1 MPPTQIKTAAC
12 IGAGVIG
19 AAWAARL
26 AWNGIDVKVLD
37 PHPEAEARMADVL
50 ANAERAQ
57 AKLTMAPVSKR
68 GKITVVRE
76 VKAAVADAE
85 FIQESAPERED
96 LKIKLFAEIDRHA
109 RPDVLIC
116 SSTSGLLPSKLQSAM
131 TRPERMMVGHPFNP
145 VYLMPLVE
153 VVGGAKTSKLHIDR
167 AMEFYRSIGMHPLH
181 VRKEIDAFIADRL
194 MEALWREALWLVN
207 DGVATAEE
215 IDDAMR
221 FGPGLRWS
229 FMGTFLIY
237 RIAGGVEG
245 MRHFMGQFGPSLK
258 WPWTKLMDVPELTP
272 ELLDTIC
279 AQSDDQA
286 RGVSIRDLERKRDDC
301 LVTLFQALKTQDY
314 GAGKTLADYEKR
326 LYAQAHAE
334 TVSTKHDFTKP
345 LRLYET
351 VVAPDWTDYNKHMN
365 EGRYLH
371 VFSQASDGLLQL
383 IGVNEAYTK
392 RGLSY
397 YTVETHIV
405 HRKEVAALEPIHV
418 ETQLLSHDDKRL
430 HVFMTMK
437 HARTGDVLATA
448 EQMLLHVDQT
458 TKKACPAEA
467 PLLAKLAEIAKG
479 QAGLPKPKDAGRA
492 IGSSPRRQT

>member
-1 MPPTQIKTAAC
+1 MQQIKSAAC
-12 IGAGVIG
+12 VGAGVIG

-26 AWNGIDVKVLD
+26 AWNGIDVNVLD

-50 ANAERAQ
+50 ANAYRAQ
-57 AKLTMAPVSKR
+57 TKLTMAPVSKR

-96 LKIKLFAEIDRHA
+96 LKIKLFAEIDKYA

-131 TRPERMMVGHPFNP
+131 SRPERMMVGHPFNP

-153 VVGGAKTSKLHIDR
+153 DVGGAKTSMAHIAR

-286 RGVSIRDLERKRDDC
+286 RGESIRDLERKRDDC
-301 LVTLFQALKTQDY
+301 LVSLFQALKTQDY

-326 LYAQAHAE
+326 LYAQAHA
-334 TVSTKHDFTKP
+334 VAAGKAHDFSKP
-345 LRLYET
+345 LRLHDT

-365 EGRYLH
+365 ESRYLQ
-371 VFSQASDGLLQL
+371 VFSDASDALLQL

-397 YTVETHIV
+397 YTVETHIL

-418 ETQLLSHDDKRL
+418 ETQLLGHDDKRI
-430 HVFMTMK
+430 HVFMTMT
-437 HARTGDVLATA
+437 HSRTGDVLATA

-458 TKKACPAEA
+458 AKKARPAEA
-467 PLLAKLAEIAKG
+467 PVLAKLAGIGKG
-479 QAGLPKPKDAGRA
+479 QAGLPRPKDAGRS
-492 IGSSPRRQT
+492 IGNGVRTI

>member
-1 MPPTQIKTAAC
+1 MPSIQKAAC

-68 GKITVVRE
+68 GKITVVRDM
-76 VKAAVADAE
+76 KTAVADAE
-85 FIQESAPERED
+85 FIQESAPERAD
-96 LKIKLFAEIDRHA
+96 LKIKLLAEADKFAGPE
-109 RPDVLIC
+109 VLIC

-131 TRPERMMVGHPFNP
+131 ARPGRMMVGHPFNP

-153 VVGGAKTSKLHIDR
+153 VVGGAKTSKANIER
-167 AMEFYRSIGMHPLH
+167 AMAFYRSIGMHPLH

-215 IDDAMR
+215 IDDAVR

-229 FMGTFLIY
+229 FMGTFLTY

-245 MRHFMGQFGPSLK
+245 MRHFMGQFGPTLK

-286 RGVSIRDLERKRDDC
+286 RGVSIRELERKRDDC
-301 LVTLFQALKTQDY
+301 LVSLFQALKTQDY

-326 LYAQAHAE
+326 LYAQAHAAAA
-334 TVSTKHDFTKP
+334 TRAHDFGKP
-345 LRLYET
+345 LRLHQT

-365 EGRYLH
+365 ESRYLQ
-371 VFSQASDGLLQL
+371 VFSDASDALLQL
-383 IGVNEAYTK
+383 IGVNEAYVK

-397 YTVETHIV
+397 YTVETHIM

-418 ETQLLSHDDKRL
+418 ETQLLGHDEKRL
-430 HVFMTMK
+430 HVFMAMK
-437 HARTGDVLATA
+437 HSRSGEVLATA
-448 EQMLLHVDQT
+448 EQMLLHVDQ
-458 TKKACPAEA
+458 KSSKARAAET
-467 PLLAKLAEIAKG
+467 PVLTKLAEIAAG
-479 QAGLPKPKDAGRA
+479 QAGLPRPKDAGRA
-492 IGSSPRRQT
+492 IGVRPLR

>member
-1 MPPTQIKTAAC
+1 MTDTVKQAAC
-12 IGAGVIG
+12 VGAGVIG

-26 AWNGIDVKVLD
+26 AWNGINVKVLD

-57 AKLTMAPVSKR
+57 GKLTMAPVSKR

-76 VKAAVADAE
+76 VKAAVADAD

-96 LKIKLFAEIDRHA
+96 LKIKLFAEIDSFA
-109 RPDVLIC
+109 RPDVLVC
-116 SSTSGLLPSKLQSAM
+116 SSTSGLLPTKLQSAM

-153 VVGGAKTSKLHIDR
+153 VVGGAKTAKANIDR
-167 AMEFYRSIGMHPLH
+167 AMAFYRSIGMHPLH
-181 VRKEIDAFIADRL
+181 VRKEIDAFVADRL

-245 MRHFMGQFGPSLK
+245 MRHFMAQFGPSLK
-258 WPWTKLMDVPELTP
+258 WPWTRLMDTPELTP

-286 RGVSIRDLERKRDDC
+286 AGWSIRELERKRDDC
-301 LVTLFQALKTQDY
+301 LVSLFQALKTQDY
-314 GAGKTLADYEKR
+314 GAGKTLAEYERR
-326 LYAQAHAE
+326 LYALAHADA
-334 TVSTKHDFTKP
+334 VAAKHDFTKP

-351 VVAPDWTDYNKHMN
+351 TVAPDWTDYNKHMN

-371 VFSQASDGLLQL
+371 VFSQASDALLQL
-383 IGVNEAYTK
+383 IGVDADYTK

-397 YTVETHIV
+397 YTAETHIL
-405 HRKEVAALEPIHV
+405 HKKEVAALEQVHV
-418 ETQLLSHDDKRL
+418 ETQVLGSDDKRL
-430 HVFMTMK
+430 YIFMVMK
-437 HARTGDVLATA
+437 HTRSGDVLASA
-448 EQMLLHVDQT
+448 EQMLLHVDQNAG
-458 TKKACPAEA
+458 KVGPAEK
-467 PLLAKLAEIAKG
+467 PVLAKLGKIAKA
-479 QAGLPKPKDAGRA
+479 QAALPKPKDAGRA
-492 IGSSPRRQT
+492 IGFGKPA

>member
-1 MPPTQIKTAAC
+1 MPSTQITSAAC

-19 AAWAARL
+19 SAWAARL

-57 AKLTMAPVSKR
+57 ARLTMAPVSRR

-76 VKAAVADAE
+76 VKAAVDGAE

-96 LKIKLFAEIDRHA
+96 LKIKLFAEIDKFA
-109 RPDVLIC
+109 APDVLIC

-131 TRPERMMVGHPFNP
+131 ARPERMMVGHPFNP

-153 VVGGAKTSKLHIDR
+153 VVGGVKTTRANIDR
-167 AMEFYRSIGMHPLH
+167 AMDFYRSIGMHPLH
-181 VRKEIDAFIADRL
+181 VRKEVDAFIADRL

-207 DGVATAEE
+207 DGIATAEE

-245 MRHFMGQFGPSLK
+245 MQHFMSQFGPSLK
-258 WPWTKLMDVPELTP
+258 WAWTKLMDTPELTP

-286 RGVSIRDLERKRDDC
+286 RGVSIRELERKRDDC
-301 LVTLFQALKTQDY
+301 LIALFQALKTQDY

-326 LYAQAHAE
+326 LYAQAHAGAAAAA
-334 TVSTKHDFTKP
+334 HDFTKP
-345 LRLYET
+345 LRLHEAM
-351 VVAPDWTDYNKHMN
+351 VAPDWTDYNKHMN
-365 EGRYLH
+365 ESRYLQ
-371 VFSQASDGLLQL
+371 VFSDASDALLQL

-392 RGLSY
+392 RDLSY
-397 YTVETHIV
+397 FTVETHII
-405 HRKEVAALEPIHV
+405 HKQEVVALEPIFV
-418 ETQLLSHDDKRL
+418 ETQLLSHDEKRL
-430 HVFMTMK
+430 HLFNVMK
-437 HARTGDVLATA
+437 HARTGEVLATA
-448 EQMLLHVDQT
+448 EQMLLHVNHAA
-458 TKKACPAEA
+458 KKASAAEV
-467 PLLAKLAEIAKG
+467 PVLAKLAEIAAG
-479 QAGLPKPKDAGRA
+479 QKELVRPRDAGRA
-492 IGSSPRRQT
+492 IGAVR

>member
-1 MPPTQIKTAAC
+1 MTDTVKQAAC

-57 AKLTMAPVSKR
+57 GKLTMAPVSKR

-76 VKAAVADAE
+76 VRAAVADAD

-96 LKIKLFAEIDRHA
+96 LKIKLFAELDQHA

-116 SSTSGLLPSKLQSAM
+116 SSTSGLLPSNLQSAM
-131 TRPERMMVGHPFNP
+131 ARPERMMVGHPFNP

-153 VVGGAKTSKLHIDR
+153 VVGGAKTAPANITR

-301 LVTLFQALKTQDY
+301 LVTLLQALKTQDY
-314 GAGKTLADYEKR
+314 GAGKTLADHERR
-326 LYAQAHAE
+326 LYALAHADAVAA
-334 TVSTKHDFTKP
+334 THDYAKP
-345 LRLYET
+345 LRLFQT
-351 VVAPDWTDYNKHMN
+351 TVAPDWTDYNNHMN
-365 EGRYLH
+365 EARYLH
-371 VFSQASDGLLQL
+371 VFSQASDALLQV
-383 IGVNEAYTK
+383 IGVNAAYTK
-392 RGLSY
+392 RGKSY
-397 YTVETHIV
+397 YTAETHIV
-405 HRKEVAALEPIHV
+405 HKKEVAALEHVHV
-418 ETQLLSHDDKRL
+418 ETQVLGHDDKRL
-430 HVFMTMK
+430 HIFMVMK
-437 HARTGDVLATA
+437 HTRTGDVLATG
-448 EQMLLHVDQT
+448 EQMLLHVDST
-458 TKKACPAEA
+458 AGKVGAAEA
-467 PLLAKLAEIAKG
+467 PVLATLGEIARG
-479 QAGLPKPKDAGRA
+479 QAALPRPKDAGRA
-492 IGSSPRRQT
+492 VGFGKAGV

>member
-1 MPPTQIKTAAC
+1 MTQIKQAAC

-26 AWNGIDVKVLD
+26 AWNGIDVKVMD

-57 AKLTMAPVSKR
+57 GKLTMAPVSKR
-68 GKITVVRE
+68 GKITVVRD
-76 VKAAVADAE
+76 VKAAIKDAE

-96 LKIKLFAEIDRHA
+96 LKIKLLAEVDTYA

-131 TRPERMMVGHPFNP
+131 ARPERMLVGHPFNP

-153 VVGGAKTSKLHIDR
+153 VVGGAKTTKPNIDR
-167 AMEFYRSIGMHPLH
+167 AMAFYRSIGMHPLH
-181 VRKEIDAFIADRL
+181 VRKEVDAFIADRL

-245 MRHFMGQFGPSLK
+245 MRHFMAQFGPSLK
-258 WPWTKLMDVPELTP
+258 WPWTRLMDTPELTP

-286 RGVSIRDLERKRDDC
+286 KGVSIRELERKRDDC
-301 LVTLFQALKTQDY
+301 LVALLQALKTQDY
-314 GAGKTLADYEKR
+314 GAGKTLTDYEKR
-326 LYAQAHAE
+326 LYAMAHADAVAA
-334 TVSTKHDFTKP
+334 THDFSRP
-345 LRLYET
+345 LRLYAT
-351 VVAPDWTDYNKHMN
+351 TVAPDWTDYNKHMN

-371 VFSQASDGLLQL
+371 VFSQASDALLQL

-397 YTVETHIV
+397 YTAETHIV
-405 HRKEVAALEPIHV
+405 HRKEVAALEEVHV
-418 ETQLLSHDDKRL
+418 ETQLLGHDDKRL
-430 HVFMTMK
+430 HIFMTMT
-437 HARTGDVLATA
+437 HTRSGDVLASG

-458 TKKACPAEA
+458 AGKVCTAEA
-467 PLLAKLAEIAKG
+467 PVLAKLAEIANG
-479 QAGLPKPKDAGRA
+479 QAKLTKPKDAGRA
-492 IGSSPRRQT
+492 IGFGKPA

>member
-1 MPPTQIKTAAC
+1 MSHQIKQAAC
-12 IGAGVIG
+12 VGAGVIG

-68 GKITVVRE
+68 GQITVVRE
-76 VKAAVADAE
+76 VKAAVEDAE

-96 LKIKLFAEIDRHA
+96 LKIKLFAEIDQYA

-131 TRPERMMVGHPFNP
+131 KRPERMMVGHPFNP

-153 VVGGAKTSKLHIDR
+153 VVGGAKTAPANISR

-279 AQSDDQA
+279 AQSDDQV

-326 LYAQAHAE
+326 LYAQAHAG
-334 TVSTKHDFTKP
+334 TVAAAHDFSKP
-345 LRLYET
+345 LRLYEAT
-351 VVAPDWTDYNKHMN
+351 VAPDWTDYNKHMN
-365 EGRYLH
+365 ESRYLQ
-371 VFSQASDGLLQL
+371 VFSNATDALLQL
-383 IGVNEAYTK
+383 IGVDEAYTK
-392 RGLSY
+392 RGLSF
-397 YTVETHIV
+397 YTAETHIM
-405 HRKEVAALEPIHV
+405 HKKEVAALEPIHV
-418 ETQLLSHDDKRL
+418 ETQVLGHDGKRL
-430 HVFMTMK
+430 HVFATIR
-437 HARTGDVLATA
+437 HSRTGDVLATG
-448 EQMLLHVDQT
+448 EQMLLHVDQAAG
-458 TKKACPAEA
+458 KVAPAE
-467 PLLAKLAEIAKG
+467 PQVIAKLAEIAKG
-479 QAGLPKPKDAGRA
+479 QAGLPRPKDAGRA
-492 IGSSPRRQT
+492 IGFGKPGAV

>member
-1 MPPTQIKTAAC
+1 MTTMIKKAAC
-12 IGAGVIG
+12 VGAGVIG

-57 AKLTMAPVSKR
+57 SKLTMAPVSKR
-68 GKITVVRE
+68 GKISVVRE
-76 VKAAVADAE
+76 VKAAVEDAE

-96 LKIKLFAEIDRHA
+96 LKIKLFADIDKYA
-109 RPDVLIC
+109 SPDVLIC

-131 TRPERMMVGHPFNP
+131 AHPERMMVGHPFNP

-153 VVGGAKTSKLHIDR
+153 VVGGAKTSASNIAR

-207 DGVATAEE
+207 DGVATTEE
-215 IDDAMR
+215 VDDAMR

-229 FMGTFLIY
+229 FMGTFMVY

-245 MRHFMGQFGPSLK
+245 MRHFMAQFGPSLK

-272 ELLDTIC
+272 KLLDTIC
-279 AQSDDQA
+279 EQSDEQA
-286 RGVSIRDLERKRDDC
+286 GKWSIRELERKRDDC
-301 LVTLFQALKTQDY
+301 LVSVFQALKGQDW

-334 TVSTKHDFTKP
+334 AVSAAHDFSKP
-345 LRLYET
+345 LRLYT
-351 VVAPDWTDYNKHMN
+351 TTVAPDWTDYNNHMN
-365 EGRYLH
+365 EARYLH
-371 VFSQASDGLLQL
+371 VFSQASDALLQL

-397 YTVETHIV
+397 YTAETHIL
-405 HRKEVAALEPIHV
+405 HRKEVAALEPVEV
-418 ETQLLSHDDKRL
+418 ETQVLGHDSRRL
-430 HVFMTMK
+430 HVFMVMK
-437 HARTGDVLATA
+437 HARTGEVLATA
-448 EQMLLHVDQT
+448 EQMLLHVNS
-458 TKKACPAEA
+458 KAGKVAPAEA
-467 PLLAKLAEIAKG
+467 PILAKLGEISEG
-479 QAGLPKPKDAGRA
+479 QAGLPRPKDAGRA
-492 IGSSPRRQT
+492 IGFGKPA

>member
-1 MPPTQIKTAAC
+1 MAQVRKAAC
-12 IGAGVIG
+12 VGAGVIG

-76 VKAAVADAE
+76 VKAAVEDAD
-85 FIQESAPERED
+85 FIQESAPERLD
-96 LKIKLFAEIDRHA
+96 LKIKLFAEIDKYA
-109 RPDVLIC
+109 RPDVLVC
-116 SSTSGLLPSKLQSAM
+116 SSTSGLLPTDLQKEM
-131 TRPERMMVGHPFNP
+131 KHPERMMVGHPFNP

-153 VVGGAKTSKLHIDR
+153 VVGGAKTSEANKER
-167 AMEFYRSIGMHPLH
+167 AMEFYRSIGMQPLH
-181 VRKEIDAFIADRL
+181 VRKEIDAFVADRL

-207 DGVATAEE
+207 DGIATAEE

-229 FMGTFLIY
+229 FMGTFMVY

-258 WPWTKLMDVPELTP
+258 WPWTKLMDTPELTP
-272 ELLDTIC
+272 QLLDTIC
-279 AQSDDQA
+279 EQSDQQA
-286 RGVSIRDLERKRDDC
+286 GKWTIRELERKRDDC
-301 LVTLFQALKTQDY
+301 LVSVFQALKMQDW

-326 LYAQAHAE
+326 LYERAHSEA
-334 TVSTKHDFTKP
+334 VSAKHDLSKP
-345 LRLYET
+345 LRLFET
-351 VVAPDWTDYNKHMN
+351 TVAPDWTDYNRHMN

-371 VFSQASDGLLQL
+371 IFSQASDALLQL
-383 IGVNEAYTK
+383 IGVDQAYTK

-397 YTVETHIV
+397 YTAETHIV
-405 HRKEVAALEPIHV
+405 HKREVAALEPVHV
-418 ETQLLSHDDKRL
+418 ETQVLGCDDKRL
-430 HVFMTMK
+430 HIFMVMK
-437 HARTGDVLATA
+437 HSRTSDVLATG
-448 EQMLLHVDQT
+448 EQMLLHVNQSAG
-458 TKKACPAEA
+458 KVGPAE
-467 PLLAKLAEIAKG
+467 PQVLAKLRDIAKA
-479 QAGLPKPKDAGRA
+479 QAALPKPPEAGRA
-492 IGSSPRRQT
+492 IGFGKPAA

>member
-1 MPPTQIKTAAC
+1 MPPVQIKSAAC

-50 ANAERAQ
+50 ADAERAQ

-76 VKAAVADAE
+76 LAAAVDGAE

-96 LKIKLFAEIDRHA
+96 LKIKLFAEIDKYA
-109 RPDVLIC
+109 AADTLVC
-116 SSTSGLLPSKLQSAM
+116 SSTSGLLPSKLQSQM

-153 VVGGAKTSKLHIDR
+153 VVGGAKTSKPNITR
-167 AMEFYRSIGMHPLH
+167 AMDFYRSIGMHPLH

-258 WPWTKLMDVPELTP
+258 WPWTRLMDVPELTP

-301 LVTLFQALKTQDY
+301 LVSLFQALKTQGY

-326 LYAQAHAE
+326 LYAQAHAGAAAA
-334 TVSTKHDFTKP
+334 THDYAKP
-345 LRLYET
+345 LRLHDT
-351 VVAPDWTDYNKHMN
+351 IVAPDWTDYNKHMN
-365 EGRYLH
+365 ESRYLQ
-371 VFSQASDGLLQL
+371 VFSDASDALLQL
-383 IGVNEAYTK
+383 IGVGEAYTK
-392 RGLSY
+392 RGFSY
-397 YTVETHIV
+397 YTVETHIM
-405 HRKEVAALEPIHV
+405 HKREVAALEPIHV
-418 ETQLLSHDDKRL
+418 ETQLLGHDEKRL
-430 HVFMTMK
+430 HVFNVMK
-437 HARTGDVLATA
+437 HSRTGDVLATG
-448 EQMLLHVDQT
+448 EQMLLHVDH
-458 TKKACPAEA
+458 KASKACPAEA
-467 PLLAKLAEIAKG
+467 AVLGKLAQIAAG
-479 QAGLPKPKDAGRA
+479 QAGLARPKDAGRA
-492 IGSSPRRQT
+492 VVAVR

>member
-1 MPPTQIKTAAC
+1 MTDTVKQAAC
-12 IGAGVIG
+12 VGAGVIG

-26 AWNGIDVKVLD
+26 AWNGINVKVLD

-57 AKLTMAPVSKR
+57 GKLTMAPVSKR

-76 VKAAVADAE
+76 VKAAVADAD

-96 LKIKLFAEIDRHA
+96 LKIKLFAEIDSFA
-109 RPDVLIC
+109 RPDVLVC
-116 SSTSGLLPSKLQSAM
+116 SSTSGLLPTKLQSAM

-153 VVGGAKTSKLHIDR
+153 VVGGAKTSKANIER
-167 AMEFYRSIGMHPLH
+167 AMAFYRSIGMHPLH

-245 MRHFMGQFGPSLK
+245 MRHFMAQFGPSLK
-258 WPWTKLMDVPELTP
+258 WPWTKLMDTPELTQ
-272 ELLDTIC
+272 ELLDKIC

-286 RGVSIRDLERKRDDC
+286 VGWSIRELERKRDDC
-301 LVTLFQALKTQDY
+301 LVSLFQALKTQDF

-326 LYAQAHAE
+326 LYARAHAD
-334 TVSTKHDFTKP
+334 TVAATHDFSKP

-351 VVAPDWTDYNKHMN
+351 TVAPDWTDYNNHMN
-365 EGRYLH
+365 EARYLH
-371 VFSQASDGLLQL
+371 VFSQASDALLQL
-383 IGVNEAYTK
+383 IGVDAAYTT
-392 RGLSY
+392 RGFSY
-397 YTVETHIV
+397 YTAETHIL
-405 HRKEVAALEPIHV
+405 HRHEVAALEPIAV
-418 ETQLLSHDDKRL
+418 ETQMLGHDAIRL
-430 HVFMTMK
+430 HVFMTMA
-437 HARTGDVLATA
+437 HVRTGKVLATA
-448 EQMLLHVDQT
+448 EQMLLHVDQS
-458 TKKACPAEA
+458 AGRVAPAEA
-467 PLLAKLAEIAKG
+467 QVLAKLAEIAAA
-479 QAGLPKPKDAGRA
+479 QAALPRPRDAGRA
-492 IGSSPRRQT
+492 VGFGKPG

>member
-1 MPPTQIKTAAC
+1 MPPTQIKSAAC

-68 GKITVVRE
+68 GKISVVRE
-76 VKAAVADAE
+76 VRAAVEDAD
-85 FIQESAPERED
+85 FIQESAPERLE
-96 LKIKLFAEIDRHA
+96 LKQSLFAEVDKFA

-116 SSTSGLLPSKLQSAM
+116 SSTSGLKPSDLQAKM

-153 VVGGAKTSKLHIDR
+153 VVGGAKTSPADITR
-167 AMEFYRSIGMHPLH
+167 AMDFYRSIGMHPLH

-286 RGVSIRDLERKRDDC
+286 RGVSIRELERKRDDC
-301 LVTLFQALKTQDY
+301 LVSLFQALKTQDY

-326 LYAQAHAE
+326 LYAAAHSGASAA
-334 TVSTKHDFTKP
+334 THDFTKP
-345 LRLYET
+345 LRLHDT
-351 VVAPDWTDYNKHMN
+351 IVAPDWTDYNKHMN
-365 EGRYLH
+365 ESRYLQ
-371 VFSQASDGLLQL
+371 VFSDASDALLQL

-397 YTVETHIV
+397 FTVETHIM
-405 HRKEVAALEPIHV
+405 HKQEVAALEPIFV
-418 ETQLLSHDDKRL
+418 ETQLLSHDEKRL
-430 HVFMTMK
+430 HLFNVMK
-437 HARTGDVLATA
+437 HSRTGDVLATA
-448 EQMLLHVDQT
+448 EQMLLHVDHKA
-458 TKKACPAEA
+458 KKASPAEA
-467 PLLAKLAEIAKG
+467 PVLVKLAQIAAG
-479 QAGLPKPKDAGRA
+479 QKGLPRPQDAGRA
-492 IGSSPRRQT
+492 IGVGKSERT

>member
-1 MPPTQIKTAAC
+1 
-12 IGAGVIG
+12 
-19 AAWAARL
+19 
-26 AWNGIDVKVLD
+26 
-37 PHPEAEARMADVL
+37 
-50 ANAERAQ
+50 
-57 AKLTMAPVSKR
+57 
-68 GKITVVRE
+68 
-76 VKAAVADAE
+76 
-85 FIQESAPERED
+85 
-96 LKIKLFAEIDRHA
+96 
-109 RPDVLIC
+109 
-116 SSTSGLLPSKLQSAM
+116 
-131 TRPERMMVGHPFNP
+131 MVGHPFNP

-153 VVGGAKTSKLHIDR
+153 VVGGAKTTKANIDR
-167 AMEFYRSIGMHPLH
+167 AMAFYCSIGMHPLH

-258 WPWTKLMDVPELTP
+258 WPWTKLTDVPELTP

-286 RGVSIRDLERKRDDC
+286 GGVSIRDLERKRDDC

-326 LYAQAHAE
+326 LYQLAHAE
-334 TVSTKHDFTKP
+334 TVSAKHDFTRP

-418 ETQLLSHDDKRL
+418 ETQLLSHDEKCI

-437 HARTGDVLATA
+437 HSRSGDTLATA

-458 TKKACPAEA
+458 ASKACAAEA
-467 PLLAKLAEIAKG
+467 PPLAKLAEIAKW

-492 IGSSPRRQT
+492 IGIRKTI